1 MNTKIFG
8 FLVILLIISIVPVAD
23 AQISIGE
30 KSNQRSVEVII
41 NSDGNVHI
49 KHVIAS
55 SNLPNQTELIY
66 GTVSN
71 ISVTNEQGKEKQ
83 FSVIGGNI
91 GVLIFPSNSDSII
104 EYDLEQLGFLKDKAE
119 GEFDNLSGSLTG
131 ECVGAEC
138 CAKDMI
144 FNTKKSICEP
154 KPKGKNSTETFVS
167 TMGAPY

>member
-1 MNTKIFG
+1 MNTEIFG

-23 AQISIGE
+23 AQISMGE
-30 KSNQRSVEVII
+30 KSIQRSVEVII

-49 KHVIAS
+49 KHVVAS

-83 FSVIGGNI
+83 FSVIGDNI

-104 EYDLEQLGFLKDKAE
+104 EYDLEHVLLQKDNVWAASPLDVSKA
-119 GEFDNLSGSLTG
+119 L
-131 ECVGAEC
+131 
-138 CAKDMI
+138 AKMASSKEI
-144 FNTKKSICEP
+144 L
-154 KPKGKNSTETFVS
+154 KNSFENRTHYFVEES
-167 TMGAPY
+167 LVTK